1 MKTKTPLIIL
11 AGFLGSGKTTL
22 LRHIINNTDQ
32 KIAVLMNEF
41 GEIGVDT
48 ETIQKENIAVKE
60 LLEGC
65 VCCSL
70 QGEFEAAVSEIIA
83 TYHPHLIIIETTGI
97 AEADNLVLGIDK
109 AIKNVTLDAVITL
122 VDADALVRFPAMSG
136 NFKTQIETADLLV
149 LNKIDLVSKKK
160 AEELSTLLKRVNPRA
175 PIISTSYGK
184 VNLDVLL
191 SVEVGHERHTL
202 KQKNHHHHFQ
212 SFSLSSPSFS
222 KKKLES
228 SLKQLPSSVYRMKGH
243 IKIGAKTF
251 LLNYVGGRW
260 SLEEETGTLKLV
272 FIGDKINK
280 DKVKIEKLFKDILK
294 LHRNQLLKGVL
305 YI

>member
-1 MKTKTPLIIL
+1 MKTPLIIL

-22 LRHIINNTDQ
+22 LRHVINNTDR

-70 QGEFEAAVSEIIA
+70 QGELEAAITEIIA

-97 AEADNLVLGIDK
+97 AEADNLVLGIDET
-109 AIKNVTLDAVITL
+109 IKNVTLDAVITI
-122 VDADALVRFPAMSG
+122 VDADALVRFPALSG
-136 NFKTQIETADLLV
+136 NFKTQIETADVLI
-149 LNKIDLVSKKK
+149 LNKVDLVSKTK
-160 AEELSTLLKRVNPRA
+160 AEELSATLKKVNPRA
-175 PIISTSYGK
+175 PIIFTSYGK
-184 VNLDVLL
+184 VDLDVLL
-191 SVEVGHERHTL
+191 SVESDHESHTV
-202 KQKNHHHHFQ
+202 KQKNHSHHFQ
-212 SFSLSSPSFS
+212 TFSLSSPSLT
-222 KKKLES
+222 KKNLES

-243 IKIGAKTF
+243 IKIGAKLY

-260 SLEEETGTLKLV
+260 SLEEEKGTLKLV
-272 FIGDKINK
+272 FIGDNVNK
-280 DKVKIEKLFKDILK
+280 DRIKIEKLFQK
-294 LHRNQLLKGVL
+294 NSS
-305 YI
+305 

>member
-22 LRHIINNTDQ
+22 LRHIINNTDR

-70 QGEFEAAVSEIIA
+70 QGELEAAIAEIIA
-83 TYHPHLIIIETTGI
+83 MYHPNLIIIETTGI
-97 AEADNLVLGIDK
+97 AEADNLVLGIDQT
-109 AIKNVTLDAVITL
+109 IKNVTLDAVITI

-136 NFKTQIETADLLV
+136 NFKTQIETADLLI
-149 LNKIDLVSKKK
+149 LNKIDLVSEKK
-160 AEELSTLLKRVNPRA
+160 AEELSILLKRVNPRA

-184 VNLDVLL
+184 VDLDVLL
-191 SVEVGHERHTL
+191 SVEVEHNSHPFQL
-202 KQKNHHHHFQ
+202 KQHNHHFQ

-222 KKKLES
+222 QKKLES
-228 SLKQLPSSVYRMKGH
+228 SLKKLPSSVYRMKGH
-243 IKIGAKTF
+243 IKIATKIF

-260 SLEEETGTLKLV
+260 SLEEETGALKIV
-272 FIGDKINK
+272 FIGDKVDK
-280 DKVKIEKLFKDILK
+280 DKAEIEKLFKD
-294 LHRNQLLKGVL
+294 NPS
-305 YI
+305 

>member
-70 QGEFEAAVSEIIA
+70 QGVLEAAIAEIIA
-83 TYHPHLIIIETTGI
+83 MYHPNLIIIETTGI
-97 AEADNLVLGIDK
+97 AEADNLVLGIDP
-109 AIKNVTLDAVITL
+109 AIKNVTLDAVITV
-122 VDADALVRFPAMSG
+122 VDADALVRFPTMSG
-136 NFKTQIETADLLV
+136 NFKTQIETADLLI
-149 LNKIDLVSKKK
+149 LNKIDLVSEKK
-160 AEELSTLLKRVNPRA
+160 AEELSLLLKRVNPRA

-184 VNLDVLL
+184 VDLDVLL
-191 SVEVGHERHTL
+191 SVEVEHNSHPFQL
-202 KQKNHHHHFQ
+202 KQHNHHFQ

-222 KKKLES
+222 QKKLES
-228 SLKQLPSSVYRMKGH
+228 SLKKLPSSVYRMKGH
-243 IKIGAKTF
+243 IKIGTKIF
-251 LLNYVGGRW
+251 LLNYVSGRW

-272 FIGDKINK
+272 FIGDKVDK
-280 DKVKIEKLFKDILK
+280 DKAEIEKLFKD
-294 LHRNQLLKGVL
+294 NPP
-305 YI
+305 

>member
-1 MKTKTPLIIL
+1 MRLKTPLMIL

-22 LRHIINNTDQ
+22 LRHIITNTDK

-70 QGEFEAAVSEIIA
+70 QGELEAAIAEIIT
-83 TYHPHLIIIETTGI
+83 TYHPDLIIIETTGI
-97 AEADNLVLGIDK
+97 AEADNLVLGIDE
-109 AIKNVTLDAVITL
+109 AIKNVTLDAVITV

-136 NFKTQIETADLLV
+136 NFKTQIETADLLI
-149 LNKIDLVSKKK
+149 LNKVDLVTKKK
-160 AEELSTLLKRVNPRA
+160 AEELIVSLKKTNSRA
-175 PIISTSYGK
+175 PIIPASYGK
-184 VNLDVLL
+184 IDLNLLL
-191 SVEVGHERHTL
+191 SVEADHDHHIPL
-202 KQKNHHHHFQ
+202 KSHHAHHFET
-212 SFSLSSPSFS
+212 FLLPSPQLT
-222 KKKLES
+222 KKQLES

-243 IKIGAKTF
+243 VQIGKKSY

-260 SLEEETGTLKLV
+260 NVEEEKGTLKLV
-272 FIGDKINK
+272 FIGDNVNK
-280 DKVKIEKLFKDILK
+280 DKVKIQKLFATFK
-294 LHRNQLLKGVL
+294 
-305 YI
+305 